1 MKKIIES
8 VTKHSDRTKNK
19 TVILSIM
26 STSK

>member
-8 VTKHSDRTKNK
+8 VAKHSDRTNNK